1 MHNKK
6 LTLNNKSQMQT
17 FKIFILVIFLAST
30 LISCGQKVKSASLK
44 TEIYCDHCTECES
57 CKARVEK
64 ALLSNS
70 AITSAEMKVN
80 EKMIII
86 NYDPSKIDE
95 QKIKQIIAKT
105 GYSAGDVQ
113 ADPTAY
119 DNLDDCC
126 KKK

>member
-1 MHNKK
+1 MK
-6 LTLNNKSQMQT
+6 TL
-17 FKIFILVIFLAST
+17 KIFILIIFLATT
-30 LISCGQKVKSASLK
+30 LISCGQDVKSASLK
-44 TEIYCDHCTECES
+44 TEIYCDHCADCES
-57 CKARVEK
+57 CKGRVEK
-64 ALLSNS
+64 ALLSNTAIKS
-70 AITSAEMKVN
+70 ADMKVD
-80 EKMIII
+80 EKVIVV

-105 GYSAGDVQ
+105 GYSAGDVK

>member
-1 MHNKK
+1 MAVA
-6 LTLNNKSQMQT
+6 LS
-17 FKIFILVIFLAST
+17 
-30 LISCGQKVKSASLK
+30 SCGQKEKSTTFT
-44 TEIYCDHCTECES
+44 TEIYCDHCTDCES

-70 AITSAEMKVN
+70 AIKSADMKVN
-80 EKMIII
+80 EKVIMV

-105 GYSAGDVQ
+105 GYSAGDVK

>member
-1 MHNKK
+1 MK
-6 LTLNNKSQMQT
+6 T
-17 FKIFILVIFLAST
+17 FKFFFFIILLAGT
-30 LISCGQKVKSASLK
+30 LISCGQNEKSASFA
-44 TEIYCDHCTECES
+44 TEIYCDHCADCES

-64 ALLSNS
+64 ALLSNTAIKS
-70 AITSAEMKVN
+70 ADMKVN
-80 EKMIII
+80 EKVIMV

-105 GYSAGDVQ
+105 GFSAGDVKP
-113 ADPTAY
+113 DPTAY